1 MIFVP
6 LIHPVFDSVSFLH
19 DFRSSV
25 PRTPAA
31 ALPSLGFCSRS
42 SAAVRQHPQ
51 RASRATARASFL
63 LFSDTPRTLSKFLE
77 IPDLFVPHTRVNFS
91 TASSIT
97 LPHPEEGAALLRGR
111 LSPFLFGVSFST
123 GHSRSFRSASLTACA
138 PKKIPEVREICAQI
152 LRELDARRAFFRI
165 WIDF

>member
-6 LIHPVFDSVSFLH
+6 LIHPVFDSVSFFMIFVLLFH
-19 DFRSSV
+19 PS
-25 PRTPAA
+25 RTPAA

-123 GHSRSFRSASLTACA
+123 GHSRSFRSASSTACA
-138 PKKIPEVREICAQI
+138 RKKKISEIW
-152 LRELDARRAFFRI
+152 RKN
-165 WIDF
+165 